1 MNITHTQADI
11 FFLEMQ
17 HRPASAS
24 TFQTNFSATEL
35 TKPLSAALYRDLYF
49 GVGEKWNWLDRMV
62 ISGTELEE
70 KINKS
75 HVHIFV
81 FEVEEQQVGYAE
93 LVVEDDFVEIL
104 YFGLFPAFT
113 GKGLGPSLLRWTIE
127 KAWSYNKPL
136 VQLNTCSLDH
146 PKALEV
152 YLKAGF
158 ELVRT
163 ETQERKILVK
173 E

>member
-1 MNITHTQADI
+1 MNITQTQAKI

-17 HRPASAS
+17 HQPASIS
-24 TFQTNFSATEL
+24 MLQTNFSATEL

-62 ISGTELEE
+62 ISDAELEE
-70 KINKS
+70 KINQP

-81 FEVEEQQVGYAE
+81 FEVEGKQAGYVE
-93 LVVEDDFVEIL
+93 LVEEDDLVEIL
-104 YFGLFPAFT
+104 YFGLFPTFT
-113 GKGLGPSLLRWTIE
+113 GKGLGPSLLQWVIN